1 MAWNQTEQ
9 GRAYRAEY
17 RARNREK
24 LRAQQREYRT
34 RNQEADKE
42 RKRVWRAQNP
52 EKARAQELRARQR
65 RDPEKATEQQRV
77 SRAWRHHGLRPADWA
92 VIWGAQ
98 GGRCYL
104 CGTTLVEGKIHVDHD
119 HSCCPEGRSCQ
130 VCRRGL
136 ACGTCNQSIAL
147 AGDDPDRLRR
157 MASALEAAKR
167 GVAERM
173 TESIPAKQLA
183 LL

>member
-1 MAWNQTEQ
+1 MGTRLTWRSLMWRGGRARGRGGSGGGVGAPFAAVACAESRRVYVAKWREIAKPGGGVISKQAGNPLENSKKKPAVTCENMHMAWNQTEQ

-65 RDPEKATEQQRV
+65 RDPQKATEQQRV
-77 SRAWRHHGLRPADWA
+77 SRASRHHGLRPAGWA
-92 VIWGAQ
+92 VI
-98 GGRCYL
+98 
-104 CGTTLVEGKIHVDHD
+104 
-119 HSCCPEGRSCQ
+119 
-130 VCRRGL
+130 
-136 ACGTCNQSIAL
+136 
-147 AGDDPDRLRR
+147 
-157 MASALEAAKR
+157 
-167 GVAERM
+167 
-173 TESIPAKQLA
+173 
-183 LL
+183 